1 MLDPHLLLAP
11 LRDSTGKIVDFTIIE
26 ANHAAAE
33 YYHLER
39 EAMLGRRLLEFIP
52 ADNVGG
58 LLAMTRDAYESGEPL
73 VVNNY
78 AFAFEIYGQERR
90 FDIRAVRVDGELVW
104 TWRDVT
110 ERHLAAKRLA
120 ASEERYRLLAENSS
134 DVVVRIRRGTIQWI
148 SPSVAPTFGYSVD
161 ECAGRLATDFL
172 EEDDRTVCG
181 GYMKQLEAGQ
191 HVRVRKIVRSK
202 DGTRHWIE
210 THASPYLDAA
220 GRMDGFVAT
229 SRIVDAQVA
238 AEQQLEHRART
249 DELTELLN
257 RKEVLSRI
265 ETLGVQS
272 RRTGQELAVLF
283 CDLDRFKEIND
294 IHGHAAG
301 DEVLRATAMR
311 LREVLRTSDDLAARI
326 GGDELLV
333 ALHGVRDM
341 NDAVSIAEKLRVA
354 ASQPITTPSGPVSTT
369 LSIGVT
375 LAKPDE
381 STDALVARAD
391 SAMYRAKQ
399 TGRNRVM
406 PFSDEIVAATT

>member
-1 MLDPHLLLAP
+1 
-11 LRDSTGKIVDFTIIE
+11 
-26 ANHAAAE
+26 
-33 YYHLER
+33 
-39 EAMLGRRLLEFIP
+39 
-52 ADNVGG
+52 
-58 LLAMTRDAYESGEPL
+58 
-73 VVNNY
+73 
-78 AFAFEIYGQERR
+78 
-90 FDIRAVRVDGELVW
+90 
-104 TWRDVT
+104 
-110 ERHLAAKRLA
+110 
-120 ASEERYRLLAENSS
+120 
-134 DVVVRIRRGTIQWI
+134 
-148 SPSVAPTFGYSVD
+148 
-161 ECAGRLATDFL
+161 
-172 EEDDRTVCG
+172 
-181 GYMKQLEAGQ
+181 
-191 HVRVRKIVRSK
+191 
-202 DGTRHWIE
+202 
-210 THASPYLDAA
+210 
-220 GRMDGFVAT
+220 MDGFVAT

-354 ASQPITTPSGPVSTT
+354 ASQPITTPSGSVSTT

>member
-1 MLDPHLLLAP
+1 MELVIAPPGGTPPVVVPHPQIPARAILDSLLDPHLLIAP
-11 LRDSTGKIVDFTIIE
+11 LRDAAGKITDFTIVE
-26 ANHAAAE
+26 ANNAAAD
-33 YYHLER
+33 YYRLDR
-39 EAMLGRRLLEFIP
+39 EAMPGRRLLDFLP
-52 ADNVGG
+52 ADNAGA
-58 LLAMTRDAYESGEPL
+58 LLAMARDAHESGEPL

-78 AFAFEIYGQERR
+78 AFALEIYGQERR
-90 FDIRAVRVDGELVW
+90 FDIRAVRIDDELVW

-110 ERHLAAKRLA
+110 ERHLAARHG
-120 ASEERYRLLAENSS
+120 N
-134 DVVVRIRRGTIQWI
+134 
-148 SPSVAPTFGYSVD
+148 
-161 ECAGRLATDFL
+161 
-172 EEDDRTVCG
+172 
-181 GYMKQLEAGQ
+181 
-191 HVRVRKIVRSK
+191 
-202 DGTRHWIE
+202 RHWIE
-210 THASPYLDAA
+210 THASPYLDAT

-265 ETLGVQS
+265 ETLGAQS
-272 RRTGQELAVLF
+272 RRTGQELGVLF

-333 ALHGVRDM
+333 VLHGVRDM
-341 NDAVSIAEKLRVA
+341 DDAVAIAEKLRSA
-354 ASQPITTPSGPVSTT
+354 ATQPITTPSGPVSTT

-375 LAKPDE
+375 LAHPDE
-381 STDALVARAD
+381 TTDALVARAD
-391 SAMYRAKQ
+391 AAMYRAKQ
-399 TGRNRVM
+399 SGRNRVV
-406 PFSDEIVAATT
+406 PFNSEWPVPNP